1 MNPTQGNERSG
12 VRGRHAGTL
21 AIRSAPIV
29 VALTLLGC
37 AADVDA
43 GDELLEGEPG
53 AESTQDHTPG
63 MSFATPEQAY
73 GWIAERAA
81 ELGMDV
87 RERTDARGQVIG
99 ISGMSMGSSHE
110 VELKRAQLLDELGG
124 SERSVRIAGKAYS
137 LGTAPDEELGV
148 ARQALCSGNLC
159 TSHSSYRDNYIFYRE
174 IGSRTNVTSGGFEF
188 RRQTVQGSSYVEC
201 VDYPGPL
208 PVTCTG
214 YCSYSQGCP
223 AGLTLEST
231 QGHPTCTRVCS
242 GNVSNVNLTLTA
254 QAFEWVGSVLVPS
267 FGKTQSTQSR
277 SLEVSFWEA
286 VIPGTS
292 TAIGDAA
299 GLCGTHVTT
308 GPNGT
313 AVSGHSHT
321 GTVPSS
327 CL

>member
-1 MNPTQGNERSG
+1 M
-12 VRGRHAGTL
+12 L
-21 AIRSAPIV
+21 AIRNAPMV

-37 AADVDA
+37 AADIDA
-43 GDELLEGEPG
+43 GDALLADEPSGE
-53 AESTQDHTPG
+53 SMQDHASG

-73 GWIAERAA
+73 GWIAVRAA

-99 ISGMSMGSSHE
+99 ISGMSMGSSTE
-110 VELKRAQLLDELGG
+110 VQLKRAQLLGELGG
-124 SERSVRIAGKAYS
+124 SERAVRIAGQTYS
-137 LGTAPDEELGV
+137 LGSAADEELGV
-148 ARQALCSGNLC
+148 ARQALCSSDLC

-174 IGSRTNVTSGGFEF
+174 IGSRTNVTSGGFER
-188 RRQTVQGSSYVEC
+188 RRQTMQGSSYLEC
-201 VDYPGPL
+201 IDYPGPL

-214 YCSYSQGCP
+214 YCSYAQGCP
-223 AGLTLEST
+223 AGLTVEST
-231 QGHPTCTRVCS
+231 QGYPTCRRVCS

-267 FGKTQSTQSR
+267 FGKTQTTQSR

-292 TAIGDAA
+292 SAIGDAA

-308 GPNGT
+308 GPNG
-313 AVSGHSHT
+313 AVSGNSHT